1 MNELAVSLA
10 SIFLMPLMSIF
21 LLLSA
26 EDTIQE
32 AEETIRLLETDLGEE

>member
-10 SIFLMPLMSIF
+10 FILLMPLMGIF
-21 LLLSA
+21 PPLSA